1 MGNGRQMKMTMKRI
15 IMLGLMVMLGS
26 ANGLLRASETTRDD
40 AALEAKAR
48 ATLWQV
54 FDTEK
59 DWVRVHA
66 AEVLLAAGEGAKVQA
81 IFQRDLAA
89 WEKTPARIGAYR
101 VLATLAT
108 TPAERAHYVAA
119 VERVYLD
126 PASADRPQA
135 VETLGK
141 LGCVLTGAT
150 LAAVREQAT
159 HAAPA
164 DTIMPLWTLVNS
176 GEADAKG
183 KLIAALASD
192 EPAMQ
197 QRAAYALRWL
207 RLDDAD
213 VRAALAR
220 AAARVKPGTL
230 PYAFVLSAA
239 LRTWPAAPE
248 AATWRKKLE
257 DVLSSGDAGAQFE
270 AAQTLQYV
278 FRRRNLDAVVPLLD
292 GTEGDTRTAGALI
305 VLRVLGR

>member
-1 MGNGRQMKMTMKRI
+1 MMKRSVFLGWT
-15 IMLGLMVMLGS
+15 MLVLLSGGMMLHGRE
-26 ANGLLRASETTRDD
+26 ARGDD

-66 AEVLLAAGEGAKVQA
+66 AEALIAAGEGAKVRT
-81 IFQRDLAA
+81 IFQRDLGT

-101 VLATLAT
+101 VLATLAG
-108 TPAERAHYVAA
+108 TPEERAHYIAA

-126 PASADRPQA
+126 PKNPDRPQA

-150 LAAVREQAT
+150 LEAVREQARQ
-159 HAAPA
+159 AAPA
-164 DTIMPLWTLVNS
+164 DTIMPWWALENS
-176 GEADAKG
+176 GDAAARG
-183 KLIAALASD
+183 KLVAALASD
-192 EPAMQ
+192 GAMK

-207 RLDDAD
+207 RCDDAG
-213 VRAALAR
+213 VRRALA
-220 AAARVKPGTL
+220 AAAAAVKPGTL

-239 LRTWPAAPE
+239 LRTWPDAPE
-248 AATWRKKLE
+248 APIWGKKLRAALVE
-257 DVLSSGDAGAQFE
+257 GDTVARFE

-278 FRRRNLDAVVPLLD
+278 LRPQDLQDVGPLLD
-292 GTEGDTRTAGALI
+292 GKEGDDRTAGALVI
-305 VLRVLGR
+305 LRVLNEKSTFNGM